1 MGVGGVGGVWG
12 SKFEG
17 VCRLCACVDVWWAR
31 VPCTM
36 CRWGLMLLLLLMMT
50 LMMMTLM
57 MMMMMMMM
65 MMVMMMVVVVVMGG
79 LT

>member
-1 MGVGGVGGVWG
+1 MCW

-36 CRWGLMLLLLLMMT
+36 CRWGSMLLLLLMMMT
-50 LMMMTLM
+50 MMMMTM
-57 MMMMMMMM
+57 MMMMMLLLLLLLLLPTITLHPCS
-65 MMVMMMVVVVVMGG
+65 G
-79 LT
+79 